1 MSEKE
6 FVEISEL
13 IGRVVTLY
21 PVDFDDIEGTVNA
34 ISNNGILIKTE
45 EEGNYELYPWWQ
57 VKCVVHETVKS
68 KEENKKEIIGQ
79 KSTQFATPLYSDKWE
94 PKITESPK
102 TIVTNNLPEDYEWD
116 WVDDDE
122 EEEIMVTD
130 DDGEECI
137 DIYIDD
143 EIKVLLKKELD
154 LAKKLAKAL
163 NIKSVVKDYSE

>member
-21 PVDFDDIEGTVNA
+21 PVDFDNIEGTVHS
-34 ISNNGILIKTE
+34 ISSHGILIKTE
-45 EEGNYELYPWWQ
+45 KEGNYELYPWWH

-79 KSTQFATPLYSDKWE
+79 KSTPLFSDKWE

-102 TIVTNNLPEDYEWD
+102 TIVTDNLPEDYEWEWED
-116 WVDDDE
+116 SDE

-137 DIYIDD
+137 DIFIDD